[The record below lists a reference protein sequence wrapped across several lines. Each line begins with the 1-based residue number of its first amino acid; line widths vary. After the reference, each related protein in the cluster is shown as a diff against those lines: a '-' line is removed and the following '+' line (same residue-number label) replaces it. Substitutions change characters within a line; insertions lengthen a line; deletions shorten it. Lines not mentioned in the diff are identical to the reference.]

1 MNKKYPLQEFHKA
14 IKYRIIIR
22 QKKIYF
28 RHLKQKFSKSII
40 NKNAQTRSDSKQEN
54 RLMTALSIELTE
66 HKTVFNFLMRYA
78 CIARKFSSTYWQM
91 YLQHFLII
99 FFLIFNV

>member
-1 MNKKYPLQEFHKA
+1 MNKKYPLQGNQVQDHYTTE
-14 IKYRIIIR
+14 
-22 QKKIYF
+22 KIYF
-28 RHLKQKFSKSII
+28 RHLKQKFSKAII
-40 NKNAQTRSDSKQEN
+40 NKKAQTCSDSKQEN

-78 CIARKFSSTYWQM
+78 TYWQM

-99 FFLIFNV
+99 FFRIFNV